1 MAALRAA
8 IKPRNPLKVLQSS
21 TFNGF
26 LGSGLGAKRF
36 KTLCICL

>member
-1 MAALRAA
+1 MAAQSAA
-8 IKPRNPLKVLQSS
+8 IKPRNPLKVLLCN

-26 LGSGLGAKRF
+26 LGSGLSAKRF